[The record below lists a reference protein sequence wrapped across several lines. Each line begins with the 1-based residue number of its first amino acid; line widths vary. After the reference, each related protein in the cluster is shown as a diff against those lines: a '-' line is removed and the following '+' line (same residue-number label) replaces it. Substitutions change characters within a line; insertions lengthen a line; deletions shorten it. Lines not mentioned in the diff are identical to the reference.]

1 MKSETVPA
9 DPPAPAQT
17 PARAQVIKNGD
28 GRFRVADLW
37 AGIAATAVT
46 LPQAMAFG
54 VALFALANLDSGSAA
69 LAGLIGAAALSLF
82 SGLLGG
88 TRGLISS
95 PTGPMLIL
103 LGGTATALANTGL
116 DASGLLT
123 ALFVTIV
130 AGGLFQASIGLVG
143 GGRLIKFIPYPVVAG
158 FMTGAA
164 ILMLLSQLDPLS
176 GAGGDAAWDRWRWIP
191 GATAALTIAVMYFVP
206 RWFPVVPNT
215 IAGLLGGMAA
225 FHGLLALAP
234 DNPPDNWTIGA
245 LPGIEAIGFGIST
258 GGLSDMPWPIII
270 TSALALAVLAS
281 LDTLL
286 TSVIAD
292 VQTGARHDARREL
305 LGQGL
310 GQVAAGV
317 FGGMAGAGT
326 TGATVVAVKSG
337 GRRWAGVVSG
347 LCFVLVLA
355 FLGTTTRY
363 LPIAALAGIIMF
375 VGIGMFERDL
385 FNWLKQSNTRTDAII
400 AITVATVTVVYDLMV
415 AVGLGVLIAV
425 AQFVRAQVAAP
436 VVHRRSTG
444 SQNRS
449 VRRRTEEEQKLI
461 DEHGDRIVL
470 YELRGNL
477 FFATAERLFEE
488 LLPDLDRPA
497 WIVLHLRRVRG
508 IDLTGVRILL
518 QMAKR
523 LSDHGGQLLFSN
535 VHKGIGIGHEVAEAL
550 KRISPRAGGRGV
562 ITFNDSDEALEY
574 AEKALLS
581 ELGHQ
586 SSSPD
591 VRIDLAQTDLCR
603 DLTGKQITILAT
615 VLEERHIDTGQ
626 KVFEQDEYGDEL
638 YLVLRGEV
646 DIRLTTTEHHYKRL
660 AKFGPGTVFGEV
672 AFLERRRR
680 TASAVAIASCD
691 LMVLN
696 RRQMDTLTEQHPDV
710 AVALMQ
716 SLAGELG
723 KRLSWA
729 DEEVKR
735 LAQW

>member
-1 MKSETVPA
+1 MHSEPEL
-9 DPPAPAQT
+9 PSAPHAG
-17 PARAQVIKNGD
+17 PDSGPGANSAGSD
-28 GRFRVADLW
+28 GRFRVADIW

-69 LAGLIGAAALSLF
+69 VAGLIGAAAMSLF

-88 TRGLISS
+88 TRGLISA
-95 PTGPMLIL
+95 PTGPILVL
-103 LGGTATALANTGL
+103 LGGTAAALANTGL
-116 DASGLLT
+116 DAAGLLT
-123 ALFVTIV
+123 ALFLTIV
-130 AGGLFQASIGLVG
+130 GSGLFQILIGLAG

-164 ILMLLSQLDPLS
+164 VLMLLSQLAALS
-176 GAGGDAAWDRWRWIP
+176 GVGGDGEWDRWRWIP
-191 GATAALTIAVMYFVP
+191 AVTALSTVAIMYFIP
-206 RWFPVVPNT
+206 KWFPLVPNT
-215 IAGLLGGMAA
+215 IAGLIGGTAV
-225 FHGLLALAP
+225 FHVLLAAAP
-234 DNPPDNWTIGA
+234 GNVPEKWTIGA
-245 LPGIEAIGFGIST
+245 LPGLDAIGFGISAT
-258 GGLSDMPWPIII
+258 ALAGMPWPIIVA
-270 TSALALAVLAS
+270 SAMALAVLAS

-305 LGQGL
+305 VGQGL
-310 GQVAAGV
+310 GQVASGV

-326 TGATVVAVKSG
+326 TGATVVSVKSG
-337 GRRWAGVVSG
+337 GRRWAGVFSG

-355 FLGTTTRY
+355 FLGTATIY

-385 FNWLKQSNTRTDAII
+385 FSWLKQPNTRTDAVI

-415 AVGLGVLIAV
+415 AVGLGVVIAI
-425 AQFVRAQVAAP
+425 AQFVRAQVTAP

-449 VRRRTEEEQKLI
+449 VRRRTEEEQNLL
-461 DEHGDRIVL
+461 EERGDRIVL

-497 WIVLHLRRVRG
+497 WVVLHLRRVRG
-508 IDLTGVRILL
+508 IDLTGVKILQ
-518 QMAKR
+518 QMADR
-523 LSDHGGQLLFSN
+523 LNDHGGRLMFSN
-535 VHKGIGIGHEVAEAL
+535 VHKGIGIGHEVSQAL
-550 KRISPRAGGRGV
+550 KNISPRSGGPGV
-562 ITFNDSDEALEY
+562 MTFNDSDEALEY

-581 ELGHQ
+581 ELGYQ
-586 SSSPD
+586 SPSPD
-591 VRIDLAQTDLCR
+591 AGIDLDQADLCR
-603 DLTGKQITILAT
+603 EMSTEQVAALYSA
-615 VLEERHIDTGQ
+615 LEERCVDTGQ
-626 KVFEQDEYGDEL
+626 KVFEQDEPGDEL
-638 YLVLRGEV
+638 YIVLRGEV
-646 DIRLTTTEHHYKRL
+646 DIRLSTTEHHYKRL
-660 AKFGPGTVFGEV
+660 AKIGPGTVFGEI
-672 AFLERRRR
+672 AFLEPRRR
-680 TASAVAIASCD
+680 TAAAIALRPCQ

-696 RRQMDTLTEQHPDV
+696 RQRMEHLAGEHPDV
-710 AVALMQ
+710 AVAVLR
-716 SLAGELG
+716 SLSRELG